1 MYLAPL
7 NYDRYFKK
15 VFSDKRIA
23 QRFLEDFFDI
33 KIDEFEELPTQRKI
47 TDDATAVEFDYRC
60 RIGGNFVIIDMQQW
74 FKSDIVKRFYMY
86 HSMNTVLQ
94 LEKMPDKSIDL
105 DDNIKKDM
113 KDYDRLVPV
122 ITLIWLADDTLN
134 FTDDFV
140 SFTMTSET
148 VHDFLRNKNLWRE
161 ENMLELLAERAKCLG
176 IIDNRTRKLDFLQKN
191 KLIYAF
197 QPNIIRNKKFSKYLP
212 WFELADKTRNKLNE
226 KGWFEEYLND
236 QIFVEIIKRINT
248 ETFVQS
254 DWEYI
259 DKNEDS
265 REKAKR
271 FEQVYIDEG
280 IELGIEKGIELG
292 IEKGKEVGIPQGEL
306 IKARKIAK
314 EMKARGFVIDVIA
327 ELTNLSIEEI
337 EKL

>member
-1 MYLAPL
+1 
-7 NYDRYFKK
+7 
-15 VFSDKRIA
+15 
-23 QRFLEDFFDI
+23 
-33 KIDEFEELPTQRKI
+33 
-47 TDDATAVEFDYRC
+47 
-60 RIGGNFVIIDMQQW
+60 
-74 FKSDIVKRFYMY
+74 
-86 HSMNTVLQ
+86 
-94 LEKMPDKSIDL
+94 
-105 DDNIKKDM
+105 
-113 KDYDRLVPV
+113 
-122 ITLIWLADDTLN
+122 
-134 FTDDFV
+134 
-140 SFTMTSET
+140 
-148 VHDFLRNKNLWRE
+148 
-161 ENMLELLAERAKCLG
+161 MLELLAERAKCLG

-226 KGWFEEYLND
+226 KSWFDEYLKD

-292 IEKGKEVGIPQGEL
+292 IEKGIEIGKEVGIPQGEI
-306 IKARKIAK
+306 IKARKMAK
-314 EMKARGFVIDVIA
+314 KMKDKREPIDKIV
-327 ELTNLSIEEI
+327 EYTGLSIEEI

>member
-33 KIDEFEELPTQRKI
+33 KIDEFEELPTRSKI

-94 LEKMPDKSIDL
+94 LEKMPDKSLDL
-105 DDNIKKDM
+105 DDNTKKDM

-161 ENMLELLAERAKCLG
+161 ENILELLAERAKCLG

-226 KGWFEEYLND
+226 KGWFDEYLKD

-248 ETFVQS
+248 ESFVQS

-259 DKNEDS
+259 DKNEDF

-280 IELGIEKGIELG
+280 IELGIEKGIE
-292 IEKGKEVGIPQGEL
+292 KGIPQGEI

-314 EMKARGFVIDVIA
+314 EMKDAREPIEKIVKY
-327 ELTNLSIEEI
+327 TKLSIEEI

>member
-33 KIDEFEELPTQRKI
+33 KIDEFEELRTNYKI

-105 DDNIKKDM
+105 DDNTKKDM

-197 QPNIIRNKKFSKYLP
+197 QPNIIKNKKFSKYLP

-226 KGWFEEYLND
+226 KGWFDEYLKD

-259 DKNEDS
+259 DKNEDF

-271 FEQVYIDEG
+271 FEKVYIDEG
-280 IELGIEKGIELG
+280 IELGIEKGIE
-292 IEKGKEVGIPQGEL
+292 KGIPQGEIL
-306 IKARKIAK
+306 KARKIAK
-314 EMKARGFVIDVIA
+314 EMKARGFQIDVIA

>member
-1 MYLAPL
+1 
-7 NYDRYFKK
+7 
-15 VFSDKRIA
+15 
-23 QRFLEDFFDI
+23 
-33 KIDEFEELPTQRKI
+33 
-47 TDDATAVEFDYRC
+47 
-60 RIGGNFVIIDMQQW
+60 
-74 FKSDIVKRFYMY
+74 
-86 HSMNTVLQ
+86 
-94 LEKMPDKSIDL
+94 
-105 DDNIKKDM
+105 
-113 KDYDRLVPV
+113 
-122 ITLIWLADDTLN
+122 
-134 FTDDFV
+134 
-140 SFTMTSET
+140 
-148 VHDFLRNKNLWRE
+148 
-161 ENMLELLAERAKCLG
+161 MLELLAERAKCLG

-197 QPNIIRNKKFSKYLP
+197 QPNIIRNKKFTKYLP

-226 KGWFEEYLND
+226 KSWFDEYLKD

-265 REKAKR
+265 REKVKR
-271 FEQVYIDEG
+271 FEQVYIEEG
-280 IELGIEKGIELG
+280 MEMGMEKGMEMGMEKGIEKGI
-292 IEKGKEVGIPQGEL
+292 PQGEI